1 MRINDFY
8 FGLKSLLGVVQ
19 GFQLTR
25 MEFTKQL
32 WFCLS
37 QYGEI
42 SNPKHLRQTVVQA
55 LPGLSQLTALTI
67 PHIATVT
74 TEINQ
79 TKLFFPDFQRI
90 LPFPLLTAEEIQNG
104 YKSPS

>member
-55 LPGLSQLTALTI
+55 LPGLSQLTTLTI

-74 TEINQ
+74 TEIRQ
-79 TKLFFPDFQRI
+79 IKI
-90 LPFPLLTAEEIQNG
+90 VLP
-104 YKSPS
+104 